1 MSCSKALAV
10 VLVTL
15 ALSACGFRPLYG
27 TSSGPEESAVME
39 KLAAVDVG
47 IVADRSGQILRNEL
61 RDLLNPGRLSV
72 PDTYRL
78 EAVVDEDEQD
88 VALQSTG
95 FATRTAVR
103 LTARYQLIDSKSGS
117 VLLNSKTR
125 VVSTFN
131 IISNKYSTVV
141 AGESARE
148 RGIRQI
154 AQEIRQRLAVYFAQN
169 KDPAVAGLDKT

>member
-1 MSCSKALAV
+1 MSWSKALAAV
-10 VLVTL
+10 VLTL
-15 ALSACGFRPLYG
+15 ALGACGFRPLYG

-39 KLAAVDVG
+39 RLAAVDVG
-47 IVADRSGQILRNEL
+47 IIADRSGQMLRNEL
-61 RDLLNPGRLSV
+61 HDLLNPGRLSV
-72 PDTYRL
+72 PETYRL
-78 EAVVDEDEQD
+78 EAIVDEDEQD
-88 VALQSTG
+88 VALESSG

-103 LTARYQLIDSKSGS
+103 LTARYQLIDSKSGRTLMS
-117 VLLNSKTR
+117 SKTR

-141 AGESARE
+141 AGESARA

-169 KDPAVAGLDKT
+169 PGSAVAGVETK

>member
-1 MSCSKALAV
+1 MSWSRALCVVAV
-10 VLVTL
+10 
-15 ALSACGFRPLYG
+15 ALSLGACGFRPLYG
-27 TSSGPEESAVME
+27 TSSGAEESAVLQR
-39 KLAAVDVG
+39 LAAVDVA
-47 IVADRSGQILRNEL
+47 IIPDRSGQLLRNEL
-61 RDLLNPGRLSV
+61 HDLLNPGHLKV
-72 PDTYRL
+72 PETYRL
-78 EAVVDEDEQD
+78 EALVDEDEQD
-88 VALQSTG
+88 VALESSG

-103 LTARYQLIDSKSGS
+103 LTARFQLIDSTSGAQ
-117 VLLNSKTR
+117 LLSSKTR